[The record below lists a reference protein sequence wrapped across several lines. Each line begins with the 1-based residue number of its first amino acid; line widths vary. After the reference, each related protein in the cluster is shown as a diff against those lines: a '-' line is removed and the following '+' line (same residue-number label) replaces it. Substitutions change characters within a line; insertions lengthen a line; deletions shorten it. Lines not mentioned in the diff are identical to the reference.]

1 VSNVVDVPGP
11 AGDAPAPRP
20 PAMMQVVKGVLI
32 ALGALYLTTESV
44 AVVLVGAVVAVVL
57 VVLYVVMRHP

>member
-1 VSNVVDVPGP
+1 
-11 AGDAPAPRP
+11 
-20 PAMMQVVKGVLI
+20 MMQVVKGVLI